1 MTRLADALQR
11 ANQRTEPAP
20 PPAVV
25 AAPTSV
31 APAPEAPPPLP
42 PAPAP
47 PSNRPPINHAAARA
61 AVASAAKA
69 ISRAPA
75 SSPRRADAHPALR
88 RPDPPPV
95 RTGGTSLIAA
105 PSTDVLTAW
114 RSDPDLVGKLVGTEG
129 FSGAAQEQYR
139 KLAAIL
145 HHAQGDRGVKVIMT
159 SSALPGEGKSL
170 TAVNLALT
178 LSESYHRRVL
188 LIDADLRRPTVQR
201 LFAIPPIGGLND
213 GLKGAEDRPMALT
226 TVGERLFVL
235 PAGRPEADPMSG
247 LTSDRMRRL
256 IAQAASS
263 FDWVIVDSP
272 PVGLL
277 PDASLLSAIVDG
289 VLLVVRAGKA
299 PFSLVKRT
307 VESISHERILGVVMN
322 AIDVAHDRNAGG
334 YYEYYGGGTYGAPN
348 TK

>member
-11 ANQRTEPAP
+11 ANSLNDT
-20 PPAVV
+20 
-25 AAPTSV
+25 
-31 APAPEAPPPLP
+31 APASAVPVPAAAVPAARVPV
-42 PAPAP
+42 PAPA
-47 PSNRPPINHAAARA
+47 A
-61 AVASAAKA
+61 
-69 ISRAPA
+69 
-75 SSPRRADAHPALR
+75 PALR
-88 RPDPPPV
+88 VPLPATKASAFRVPV
-95 RTGGTSLIAA
+95 PAAAVIEAQPVEASAGRTETSAVEVGGTSLIAR
-105 PSTDVLTAW
+105 PTRDVLTGW
-114 RSDPDLVGKLVGTEG
+114 RTDPELVGKIVGTEG

-145 HHAQGDRGVKVIMT
+145 HHAQVERGLKVIMT

-201 LFAIPPIGGLND
+201 IFGIPPITGLNE
-213 GLKGAEDRPMALT
+213 GLKASEDKPMALT
-226 TVGERLFVL
+226 PVSERLFVL

-247 LTSDRMRRL
+247 LTSERMRRL
-256 IAQAASS
+256 ITQAASS
-263 FDWVIVDSP
+263 FEWVIVDSP

-277 PDASLLSAIVDG
+277 PDASLLSAFVDG

-307 VESISHERILGVVMN
+307 VDSITHERILGVVMN
-322 AIDVAHDRNAGG
+322 AIDLAHDRNAGG
-334 YYEYYGGGTYGAPN
+334 YYEYYGAGYSGTPI
-348 TK
+348 K

>member
-11 ANQRTEPAP
+11 ANERNDIAAAPRVPVPAATVAPAPVRATPAP
-20 PPAVV
+20 PPVRV
-25 AAPTSV
+25 SV
-31 APAPEAPPPLP
+31 P
-42 PAPAP
+42 
-47 PSNRPPINHAAARA
+47 AAATVDSRPIQVPSRRA
-61 AVASAAKA
+61 ENGAVA
-69 ISRAPA
+69 
-75 SSPRRADAHPALR
+75 
-88 RPDPPPV
+88 V
-95 RTGGTSLIAA
+95 GGTSLIAR
-105 PSTDVLTAW
+105 PTRDVLTTW
-114 RSDPDLVGKLVGTEG
+114 RTDRELVGKIVGTDG

-145 HHAQGDRGVKVIMT
+145 HHAQTERGIKVIMT

-188 LIDADLRRPTVQR
+188 LVDADLRRPTVQR
-201 LFAIPPIGGLND
+201 IFGIPPISGLNE
-213 GLKGAEDRPMALT
+213 GLKASEDRPMALT
-226 TVGERLFVL
+226 PVSERLFVL

-256 IAQAASS
+256 ITQAAAS

-277 PDASLLSAIVDG
+277 PDASLLSAFVDG

-299 PFSLVKRT
+299 PYSLVKRT
-307 VESISHERILGVVMN
+307 VDSITHERILGVVMN
-322 AIDVAHDRNAGG
+322 AIDLAHDRNAGG
-334 YYEYYGGGTYGAPN
+334 YYEYYGAGYSGAA